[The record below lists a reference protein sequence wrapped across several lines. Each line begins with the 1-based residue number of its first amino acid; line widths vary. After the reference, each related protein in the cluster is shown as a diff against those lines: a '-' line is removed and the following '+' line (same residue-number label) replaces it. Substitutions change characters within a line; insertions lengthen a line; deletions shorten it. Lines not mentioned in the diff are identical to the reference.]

1 MPDGPAAEQ
10 RRVVIEH
17 VRPEIDDGRFP
28 VKRVV
33 GDTVIVEAAVFADG
47 HDQVAC
53 RVLNWRQDPSD
64 AHASSMKPLGNDLW
78 RGEFTVPALGRY
90 FYTVEGWIDRF
101 QTWRGDLVKR
111 IAARQ
116 DIRTDLL
123 IGAALIEESAS
134 RASAAAIH
142 AKTLRA
148 WSERLRREQSDE
160 CAKLVAADE
169 ELLELMQRY
178 PDWRSATR
186 YSKQLVVVVDR
197 EKAPLLNL
205 V

>member
-53 RVLNWRQDPSD
+53 RVLHWRQDPSD
-64 AHASSMKPLGNDLW
+64 AHSSSMKPLGNDLW
-78 RGEFTVPALGRY
+78 RGEFSVPALGRY

-111 IAARQ
+111 IAAAQ

-148 WSERLRREQSDE
+148 WSEKIAARAKRRMRKDGRSGRGIARTDAAISRLALRHALQQAIGCGGGSGES
-160 CAKLVAADE
+160 
-169 ELLELMQRY
+169 
-178 PDWRSATR
+178 
-186 YSKQLVVVVDR
+186 
-197 EKAPLLNL
+197 PLLSL